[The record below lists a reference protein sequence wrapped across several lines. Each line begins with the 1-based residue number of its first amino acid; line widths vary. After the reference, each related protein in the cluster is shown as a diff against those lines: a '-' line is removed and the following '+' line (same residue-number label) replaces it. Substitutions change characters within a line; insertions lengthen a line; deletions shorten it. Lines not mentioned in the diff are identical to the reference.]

1 MAMPALLMASSESS
15 SRLGSYT
22 SLIVVLTLKREE
34 EMSTEL
40 IVELVACLV
49 PILLAVL
56 GVKQV
61 QVRKVCKRVAQLEK
75 LVSLI
80 NSVTRDG
87 VVTQK
92 ESKGI
97 VQLVAGMI
105 KNELRGGAC
114 IPEIDRLT
122 VSEIKVP
129 SGYLKAALKAA
140 EKAKKGG

>member
-1 MAMPALLMASSESS
+1 
-15 SRLGSYT
+15 
-22 SLIVVLTLKREE
+22 
-34 EMSTEL
+34 MSTEL

-105 KNELRGGAC
+105 ENELRGGAC

-129 SGYLKAALKAA
+129 SGYLKAALKAV
-140 EKAKKGG
+140 ERAKGKRR